1 MKKLMIASLA
11 ACTIAACTILGST
24 TAYAEERGWG
34 NSSYEQGEEEMG
46 TRNWKDWDVT
56 VGIGGEYGPV
66 SPGVDKT
73 EFEPSPYVDIEYKDR
88 YFLNFERG
96 LGAYLLRSE
105 DEPEFALGL
114 AVGYAE
120 GREESDAR
128 AELDGLGDIDG
139 AAEVVLFAEGEI
151 GFVEV
156 ELEVAKAVDG
166 HDGLT
171 AELSAGVDAPVTD
184 RLFVGVAP
192 FITYADKKYTQ
203 SFYGVSA
210 SQAANS
216 ATYSQYDAGGG
227 FENYGVELEANYKI
241 TQNWSAIASASYT
254 RLLGDA
260 KDSPIVD
267 NEGFFSAA
275 VGLAYTF

>member
-1 MKKLMIASLA
+1 MKKLMVASFA
-11 ACTIAACTILGST
+11 AFTMSGSAA
-24 TAYAEERGWG
+24 AYAEELGWR
-34 NSSYEQGEEEMG
+34 NSSYEHGEEEMG

-56 VGIGGEYGPV
+56 IGIGGEYGPV

-73 EFEPSPYVDIEYKDR
+73 EFDAFPYVDIEYKDR

-105 DEPEFALGL
+105 DEPEYALGV

-120 GREESDAR
+120 GRKESDAR

-151 GFVEV
+151 GFFEV
-156 ELEVAKAVDG
+156 EFEVAKAFGD
-166 HDGLT
+166 HDGFT

-192 FITYADKKYTQ
+192 FIAYADDKYTQ
-203 SFYGVSA
+203 NFYGVSA

-227 FENYGVELEANYKI
+227 LESYGIELEANYRI
-241 TQNWSAIASASYT
+241 TQNWSAMTFVSYT

-267 NEGFFSAA
+267 NEGFFSAG
-275 VGLAYTF
+275 VGFAYTF

>member
-1 MKKLMIASLA
+1 MKKLIIASLA
-11 ACTIAACTILGST
+11 ACTVLGSAA
-24 TAYAEERGWG
+24 AYAEERGWG
-34 NSSYEQGEEEMG
+34 NSSNEQGEEEMG

-56 VGIGGEYGPV
+56 VGISGEYGPV
-66 SPGVDKT
+66 SPGVDET
-73 EFEPSPYVDIEYKDR
+73 EFEALPYVDIEYKDR

-96 LGAYLLRSE
+96 LGAYLLRSA
-105 DEPEFALGL
+105 DEPEYALGV

-120 GREESDAR
+120 GRDESDAK

-139 AAEVVLFAEGEI
+139 AAEGVLFAESEI

-156 ELEVAKAVDG
+156 ELEVAKAFGG

-192 FITYADKKYTQ
+192 FITYADEKYTR
-203 SFYGVSA
+203 SLYGVSA

-216 ATYSQYDAGGG
+216 ETYSQYDADGG

-241 TQNWSAIASASYT
+241 TQNWSAITYASYT

-267 NEGFFSAA
+267 NEGFFSVG

>member
-1 MKKLMIASLA
+1 MKKLMIALL
-11 ACTIAACTILGST
+11 AACTILGST
-24 TAYAEERGWG
+24 AAYAEERGWR
-34 NSSYEQGEEEMG
+34 NASYEQGEEEMG
-46 TRNWKDWDVT
+46 TRNWKNWDVT
-56 VGIGGEYGPV
+56 VGISGEYGPV

-73 EFEPSPYVDIEYKDR
+73 EFDALPYVDIEYKDR

-105 DEPEFALGL
+105 DEPEYAFGV

-120 GREESDAR
+120 GRDESDAR
-128 AELDGLGDIDG
+128 TELDGLGDIDW

-156 ELEVAKAVDG
+156 ELEVAKAVGG

-171 AELSAGVDAPVTD
+171 AEFSAGVDAPVTD

-192 FITYADKKYTQ
+192 FITYADGKYTQ

-216 ATYSQYDAGGG
+216 ATYSQYDADGG

-241 TQNWSAIASASYT
+241 TQNWSAITSASYT

-267 NEGFFSAA
+267 NEGFFSVG
-275 VGLAYTF
+275 VGLVYTF

>member
-1 MKKLMIASLA
+1 MKTLMIVS
-11 ACTIAACTILGST
+11 IAAFTVLGNT
-24 TAYAEERGWG
+24 AAYAEERGGG
-34 NSSYEQGEEEMG
+34 NSPYELGMEEMG

-56 VGIGGEYGPV
+56 VGIGGEYEPV

-73 EFEPSPYVDIEYKDR
+73 EFEALPYFDIEYKDR
-88 YFLNFERG
+88 YFLMFERG

-105 DEPEFALGL
+105 DEPEYALGV

-120 GREESDAR
+120 GRDEADAK

-139 AAEVVLFAEGEI
+139 AAELVVFAEGEI

-156 ELEVAKAVDG
+156 ELEVAKALGG

-171 AELSAGVDAPVTD
+171 AELSAGVDASITD
-184 RLFVGVAP
+184 RLFVGVVP
-192 FITYADKKYTQ
+192 FITYGDEKYTE

-216 ATYSQYDAGGG
+216 ATYSQYDTDGG

-241 TQNWSAIASASYT
+241 TQNWSAITSASYT

-267 NEGFFSAA
+267 NKGFFGAS

>member
-1 MKKLMIASLA
+1 MKKPTIASLA
-11 ACTIAACTILGST
+11 ACAVLGST
-24 TAYAEERGWG
+24 AAYAEEYGWG
-34 NSSYEQGEEEMG
+34 DSSSEHGEEEMG
-46 TRNWKDWDVT
+46 TRNWKDWDVA
-56 VGIGGEYGPV
+56 VGIGGEYAPV

-73 EFEPSPYVDIEYKDR
+73 EVDALPYVDIEYKDR

-96 LGAYLLRSE
+96 LGTYLLRSE
-105 DEPEFALGL
+105 DGPEYALGI

-120 GREESDAR
+120 GRDESDAR

-139 AAEVVLFAEGEI
+139 AAEVVLFAESEI
-151 GFVEV
+151 GFIEV
-156 ELEVAKAVDG
+156 ELELAKALGG

-192 FITYADKKYTQ
+192 FITYADEKYTQ

-216 ATYSQYDAGGG
+216 ATYSRYDAGGG
-227 FENYGVELEANYKI
+227 FENYGVELEENYQI
-241 TQNWSAIASASYT
+241 TQNWSATTSVSYT

-267 NEGFFSAA
+267 NKGFFSAG
-275 VGLAYTF
+275 VGLAFRF

>member
-11 ACTIAACTILGST
+11 ACTILGST
-24 TAYAEERGWG
+24 AAYAEERGWG

-73 EFEPSPYVDIEYKDR
+73 EFDALPYVDIEYKDR

-105 DEPEFALGL
+105 DEPEYALGV

-120 GREESDAR
+120 GRDESDAR

-156 ELEVAKAVDG
+156 ELEVAKAFGG

-171 AELSAGVDAPVTD
+171 AELSVGVDAPVTD
-184 RLFVGVAP
+184 RLSVGVAT
-192 FITYADKKYTQ
+192 FITYADENYTQ

-216 ATYSQYDAGGG
+216 ATYSQYDADGG
-227 FENYGVELEANYKI
+227 FENYGVELEADYKI
-241 TQNWSAIASASYT
+241 TQNWSAMISASYT

-267 NEGFFSAA
+267 NEGFFSAG

>member
-1 MKKLMIASLA
+1 MKKLIIASLA
-11 ACTIAACTILGST
+11 ACTALGST
-24 TAYAEERGWG
+24 AVYAEERGSG
-34 NSSYEQGEEEMG
+34 TFSYEHDEEKMG

-56 VGIGGEYGPV
+56 IGIAGEYGPV
-66 SPGVDKT
+66 SPGIDKT
-73 EFEPSPYVDIEYKDR
+73 EFDVLPYVDIEYKDR
-88 YFLNFERG
+88 LFLNFERG
-96 LGAYLLRSE
+96 LGAYLLRSK
-105 DEPEFALGL
+105 DGPEYALGI

-120 GREESDAR
+120 GRDEADAR

-139 AAEVVLFAEGEI
+139 AAEAVFFAEGEI

-156 ELEVAKAVDG
+156 GLEVAKAFGG
-166 HDGLT
+166 HDGFT

-184 RLFVGVAP
+184 RLFVGVGP
-192 FITYADKKYTQ
+192 FITYADKEYTR

-216 ATYSQYDAGGG
+216 ATYSQYDADGG
-227 FENYGVELEANYKI
+227 FENYGIELEANYRI
-241 TQNWSAIASASYT
+241 TQNWSATTSASYT

-267 NEGFFSAA
+267 NEGFFRVG

>member
-1 MKKLMIASLA
+1 MKKLMIALLA
-11 ACTIAACTILGST
+11 ACTMLGST
-24 TAYAEERGWG
+24 AAYAEERGWG
-34 NSSYEQGEEEMG
+34 NSPYEQGEEEMG

-56 VGIGGEYGPV
+56 VGIAGEYGPV
-66 SPGVDKT
+66 SPGVDK
-73 EFEPSPYVDIEYKDR
+73 EELDVLPYVDIEYKDR
-88 YFLNFERG
+88 YFLNIERG

-105 DEPEFALGL
+105 DGPEYALGV

-120 GREESDAR
+120 GRDESDAR

-151 GFVEV
+151 GFVEI
-156 ELEVAKAVDG
+156 ELEVAKALGG

-192 FITYADKKYTQ
+192 FITYADGKYTQ

-216 ATYSQYDAGGG
+216 ATYSQYDADGG

-241 TQNWSAIASASYT
+241 TQNWSAITFANYT

-267 NEGFFSAA
+267 NEGFFSAG

>member
-1 MKKLMIASLA
+1 MRKLMMAS
-11 ACTIAACTILGST
+11 IAACTILGST
-24 TAYAEERGWG
+24 AAFAEEPGWG

-56 VGIGGEYGPV
+56 IGIGGEYGPV
-66 SPGVDKT
+66 SPGIDKT
-73 EFEPSPYVDIEYKDR
+73 EFDVLPYVDIEYKDR
-88 YFLNFERG
+88 YFLNFEKG

-105 DEPEFALGL
+105 GEADYALGV

-120 GREESDAR
+120 GRDEKDAKK
-128 AELDGLGDIDG
+128 ELEGLGDIDG
-139 AAEVVLFAEGEI
+139 AAEAVIFGEVEV

-156 ELEVAKAVDG
+156 ELEVAKAMGG
-166 HDGLT
+166 HEGLT

-184 RLFVGVAP
+184 SLSVGVAP
-192 FITYADKKYTQ
+192 FISYADKKYTQ

-210 SQAANS
+210 KQDANS
-216 ATYSQYDAGGG
+216 ATYSRYDADGG
-227 FENYGVELEANYKI
+227 FEKYGVELEANYKI
-241 TQNWSAIASASYT
+241 NQNWSAMTNVGYT
-254 RLLGDA
+254 RLMGDA

-267 NEGFFSAA
+267 NEGFFNAG

>member
-1 MKKLMIASLA
+1 MKKLKIASLA
-11 ACTIAACTILGST
+11 VITILGST
-24 TAYAEERGWG
+24 AAYAEERGWG
-34 NSSYEQGEEEMG
+34 DSSYEQDEEEMG

-73 EFEPSPYVDIEYKDR
+73 EFEAFPYVDIEYKDR
-88 YFLNFERG
+88 YFLNFEKG

-105 DEPEFALGL
+105 DGPEYALGV

-120 GREESDAR
+120 GRDEADAR

-139 AAEVVLFAEGEI
+139 AAEFVLFAEGEI

-156 ELEVAKAVDG
+156 ELEVAKALSG

-171 AELSAGVDAPVTD
+171 AELSAGVDASVTD
-184 RLFVGVAP
+184 SLFVGVAP
-192 FITYADKKYTQ
+192 FITYADEKYTQ

-216 ATYSQYDAGGG
+216 ATYNQYDADGG
-227 FENYGVELEANYKI
+227 FENYGVEVEASYKI
-241 TQNWSAIASASYT
+241 TRNWSATTSASYT

-267 NEGFFSAA
+267 NKGFFSAG